1 MSKAET
7 FGLTI
12 AEGMACGTPG
22 VVYDNT
28 AHPELISYDTG
39 MIVETSNI
47 SAFKN
52 AIEKICCQN
61 KAFYKK
67 TCRKRAEERFDKN
80 ICFDQYLKLYEQ
92 VLAE

>member
-1 MSKAET
+1 
-7 FGLTI
+7 
-12 AEGMACGTPG
+12 
-22 VVYDNT
+22 
-28 AHPELISYDTG
+28 